1 MKVTFLGTGTSQG
14 IPVIGCTDTVCLST
28 DPRDDRLRSSV
39 LIEWD
44 NYAYVI
50 DCGPDFRQQMLSAKV
65 ININGILFTH
75 YHADHTAGLDDI
87 RPYSHKNGKVQF
99 YAKND
104 VIENLKERFRYIF
117 ATKNRYIGAPNVVLN
132 EITNRSFNL
141 KNIKVMPIEVNHG
154 EQKIFGYRFNDF
166 AYITDAKTITT
177 KEREKLQNLKVIV
190 VNALRIDEHPTH
202 FNLQQSLDFIKKIKP
217 EQAYLTHISHKLGFH
232 SEISKILPK
241 NVSLAFDGLSIQ
253 I

>member
-14 IPVIGCTDTVCLST
+14 IPVIGCTDAVCLST
-28 DPRDDRLRSSV
+28 DPRDNRLRSSV

-117 ATKNRYIGAPNVVLN
+117 ATKNRYIGAPSVVLN

-154 EQKIFGYRFNDF
+154 ELKIFGYRFNDF

-190 VNALRIDEHPTH
+190 INALRIDEHPTH

-217 EQAYLTHISHKLGFH
+217 EQAYLTHISHKLGSH